1 MGKSIEE
8 ILEKLQNEN
17 NLRKQSELEK
27 EKELSEIAEKQRQE
41 HLERMRMFES
51 LALQS
56 ANSQSSNGG
65 GGRVKTE
72 NYISQTDTIWLYPE
86 SDLAAYESTFIY
98 SGGVY
103 QTAPGVS
110 PSIQFTKVRNAYSF
124 PDVNQLA
131 NFFANVYLQTETSQP
146 LGNKGFSCGVGTR
159 TTSASNLRLILKLDS
174 GIKVVEWA
182 LMTQINSQSE
192 LPVGGNSPL
201 GTIGWGNIYC
211 DWNLDG
217 IQDPTSASAAA
228 ISNLIDG
235 LVFKKL

>member
-17 NLRKQSELEK
+17 NLRRQSELEK
-27 EKELSEIAEKQRQE
+27 EKELFKIAEKQRQE

-65 GGRVKTE
+65 GSRVKTE

-86 SDLAAYESTFIY
+86 ADLAAYESTFIY

-110 PSIQFTKVRNAYSF
+110 PSIQFTKVRNTYSF

-182 LMTQINSQSE
+182 LMTQISSQSE

-211 DWNLDG
+211 DWNLNG
-217 IQDPTSASAAA
+217 VQDPTSASAAA

-235 LVFKKL
+235 LVFKVI